1 MDPRCTHAFGDVL
14 DVPVQPRTEDRA
26 DRDATRLR
34 IHEPQRAKG
43 AGRRG
48 CDRPANQDG
57 RDGDERPAGQH
68 TPDEGS

>member
-1 MDPRCTHAFGDVL
+1 MLL
-14 DVPVQPRTEDRA
+14 DVPVQLRA
-26 DRDATRLR
+26 EVRANLDATRLR

-43 AGRRG
+43 ASRRG
-48 CDRPANQDG
+48 RDRPANQDG